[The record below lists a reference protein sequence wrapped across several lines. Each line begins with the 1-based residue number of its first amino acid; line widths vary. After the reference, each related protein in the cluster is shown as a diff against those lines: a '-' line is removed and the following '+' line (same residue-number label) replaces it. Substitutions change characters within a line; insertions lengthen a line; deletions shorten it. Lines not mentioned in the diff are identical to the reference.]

1 MTHEPCRKRGHLIV
15 WTAEEPARRRAWP
28 WGPSLGPSARSS
40 PRTAGTRPPTTPSR
54 REARQGGRPR
64 ARPRRGH
71 ARRPG
76 EEEAGGAPGRPRR
89 CAGRAPGG
97 QGARRGAGGRLPK
110 KSGGP
115 LREGVPVGERHS
127 LAAAG
132 RAGFPVSMMAGPPGV
147 SRSGLHAWL
156 SRGAAG
162 DPWGAPRA
170 EALRLRG
177 SSEGRWGA
185 PTAPSGPEGPFA
197 GAALAA

>member
-1 MTHEPCRKRGHLIV
+1 MREAPQGLPGRGRRLRHLDGRPV
-15 WTAEEPARRRAWP
+15 REAARELGLAGGTLGDRVKRRRAELP
-28 WGPSLGPSARSS
+28 GARAAA
-40 PRTAGTRPPTTPSR
+40 PD
-54 REARQGGRPR
+54 EPR
-64 ARPRRGH
+64 AARG
-71 ARRPG
+71 RDEGP
-76 EEEAGGAPGRPRR
+76 
-89 CAGRAPGG
+89 
-97 QGARRGAGGRLPK
+97 GGRLPK